1 MAMQDLRFGLQFK
14 TAQLLL
20 EPRDGARQFAQVVT
34 DQLELLL
41 DARARNAD
49 LTDVVEQLIEQI
61 GIDPRQLRTV
71 CNADTVASRRQQRTG
86 RRRRRL
92 GQVRRRHHRL
102 KHRRLQHWQR
112 LRLRN
117 GHGHRNGQSHRHR
130 TARWQGAASY
140 WLTGRQQIAHTRE
153 LIDGRLHDAMSGVIP
168 RHQPLLDLGDQGFHL
183 MGQVAHS
190 ADAGHARP
198 ALERMQ
204 GPLERRQVGHCATVT
219 GRQLRHGRLRGFQQF
234 AGFVTEHRS
243 DLTVVLHH
251 GCGAALIDG
260 QCGRLDAAAQ

>member
-1 MAMQDLRFGLQFK
+1 MAMQDLRVGLQFK

-102 KHRRLQHWQR
+102 KHRRLQHRQR
-112 LRLRN
+112 LRHRN
-117 GHGHRNGQSHRHR
+117 GHRRRHRHR
-130 TARWQGAASY
+130 RGTARWQGTAGHR
-140 WLTGRQQIAHTRE
+140 LTGRQQVTHARE

-204 GPLERRQVGHCATVT
+204 GPLEWR
-219 GRQLRHGRLRGFQQF
+219 
-234 AGFVTEHRS
+234 
-243 DLTVVLHH
+243 
-251 GCGAALIDG
+251 
-260 QCGRLDAAAQ
+260 